1 MLQTGKAILS
11 TLRLV
16 SAIFLKLKIHE
27 VKNVDE
33 IAIITNVYPYE
44 HYQKTKALCR
54 HVSYASL
61 RLLLQAK
68 RGQ

>member
-54 HVSYASL
+54 HVLRFPSFTAS
-61 RLLLQAK
+61 
-68 RGQ
+68 G